1 MKIEI
6 WSDVACP
13 FCYIGKRRLEEALN
27 GFEHQSDVEIEW
39 KSFQLNPELKTNKI
53 QSIHEYLAEAKGW
66 TIEYA
71 KQMGEQVTAMAEE
84 VGLNYNMDATVV
96 ANTFNAHRIIQFA
109 KTQNLGDAIEEALFK
124 AYFMEGKN
132 IDSKTELIEIAVSI
146 GLNAAEAEKV
156 LDEKQF
162 SEQVEFDAYEAQ
174 QIGVR
179 GVPFFVFNRKY
190 GISGAQPLEVFTRT
204 LDQAY
209 AEETKI

>member
-96 ANTFNAHRIIQFA
+96 ANTFNSHRLIQFA

-209 AEETKI
+209 AEETKS

>member
-13 FCYIGKRRLEEALN
+13 FCYIGKRRMEEALS
-27 GFEHQSDVEIEW
+27 GFEHQSEVEIEW
-39 KSFQLNPELKTNKI
+39 KSFQLNPELKTNKT

-71 KQMGEQVTAMAEE
+71 RQMGEQVSAMAEE
-84 VGLNYNMDATVV
+84 VGLHYNMDATVV
-96 ANTFNAHRIIQFA
+96 ANTLNAHRLIQYA
-109 KTQNLGDAIEEALFK
+109 KTKNLGDAIEEALFI
-124 AYFMEGKN
+124 AYFMNGKN
-132 IDSKTELIEIAVSI
+132 IDNQAELIEIAESV
-146 GLNAAEAEKV
+146 GLNAEEAEKV
-156 LDEKQF
+156 LLEKQF

-204 LDQAY
+204 LNQAY
-209 AEETKI
+209 AEETKS

>member
-13 FCYIGKRRLEEALN
+13 FCYIGKRRLEQALD
-27 GFEHQSDVEIEW
+27 GFEYQSDVEIEW
-39 KSFQLNPELKTNKI
+39 KSFQLNPELKINKP

-71 KQMGEQVTAMAEE
+71 KQMGEQVTSMAEE
-84 VGLNYNMDATVV
+84 VGLNFNMEATVV
-96 ANTFNAHRIIQFA
+96 ANTMNAHRLIQFA
-109 KTQNLGDAIEEALFK
+109 KTKNLGNAIEEALFK

-132 IDSKTELIEIAVSI
+132 IDSQEALIEIASNI
-146 GLNAAEAEKV
+146 GLN
-156 LDEKQF
+156 LDEARKALHEKQY
-162 SEQVEFDAYEAQ
+162 SEQIEFDAYEAQ

-190 GISGAQPLEVFTRT
+190 GIYGAQPLEVFTRT
-204 LDQAY
+204 LNQAY
-209 AEETKI
+209 EEENKV

>member
-13 FCYIGKRRLEEALN
+13 FCYIGKRRLEQALD
-27 GFEHQSDVEIEW
+27 GFEYQSDVEIEW
-39 KSFQLNPELKTNKI
+39 KSFQLNPELKINKP

-71 KQMGEQVTAMAEE
+71 KQMGEQVTSMAEE
-84 VGLNYNMDATVV
+84 VGLNFNMEATVV
-96 ANTFNAHRIIQFA
+96 ANTMNAHRLIQFA
-109 KTQNLGDAIEEALFK
+109 KTKNLGNAIEEALFK

-132 IDSKTELIEIAVSI
+132 IDSQEALIEIASNI
-146 GLNAAEAEKV
+146 GLN
-156 LDEKQF
+156 LDEARKALHEKQY
-162 SEQVEFDAYEAQ
+162 SEQIEFDAYEAQ

-204 LDQAY
+204 LNQAY
-209 AEETKI
+209 EEENKV

>member
-96 ANTFNAHRIIQFA
+96 ANTFNAHRLIQFA
-109 KTQNLGDAIEEALFK
+109 KTQNLGDAIEEALFR

-156 LDEKQF
+156 LNEKQF

-209 AEETKI
+209 AEETKS

>member
-13 FCYIGKRRLEEALN
+13 FCYIGKRRMEEALS
-27 GFEHQSDVEIEW
+27 GFEHQSEVEIEW
-39 KSFQLNPELKTNKI
+39 KSFQLNPELKTNKT

-71 KQMGEQVTAMAEE
+71 RQMGEQVSAMAEE
-84 VGLNYNMDATVV
+84 VGLHYNMNATVV
-96 ANTFNAHRIIQFA
+96 ANTLNAHRLIQYA
-109 KTQNLGDAIEEALFK
+109 KTKNLGDAIEEALFI
-124 AYFMEGKN
+124 AYFMNGKN
-132 IDSKTELIEIAVSI
+132 IDSQAELIEIAESV
-146 GLNAAEAEKV
+146 GLNAAEAERV
-156 LDEKQF
+156 LLEKQF

-204 LDQAY
+204 LYQAY
-209 AEETKI
+209 TEETKS

>member
-13 FCYIGKRRLEEALN
+13 FCYIGKRRMEEALS
-27 GFEHQSDVEIEW
+27 GFEHQSEVEIEW
-39 KSFQLNPELKTNKI
+39 KSFQLNPELKTNKT

-71 KQMGEQVTAMAEE
+71 RQLVEQVSAMAEE
-84 VGLNYNMDATVV
+84 AGLHYNIDATVV
-96 ANTFNAHRIIQFA
+96 ANTLNAHRLIQYA
-109 KTQNLGDAIEEALFK
+109 KTQNLGDAIEEALFI
-124 AYFMEGKN
+124 AYFMNGKN
-132 IDSKTELIEIAVSI
+132 IDSQAELIEIAVSI

-156 LDEKQF
+156 LLEKQF
-162 SEQVEFDAYEAQ
+162 SEQIEFDAYEAQ

-204 LDQAY
+204 LNQAY
-209 AEETKI
+209 A

>member
-13 FCYIGKRRLEEALN
+13 FCYIGKRRLEQALS
-27 GFEHQSDVEIEW
+27 GFKHQSEVEIEW

-71 KQMGEQVTAMAEE
+71 KQMGEQVSAMAEE
-84 VGLNYNMDATVV
+84 VGLHYNMDATVV
-96 ANTFNAHRIIQFA
+96 ANTLNAHRLIQFA
-109 KTQNLGDAIEEALFK
+109 KTQNLGDAIEEALFI
-124 AYFMEGKN
+124 AYFMKGKN
-132 IDSKTELIEIAVSI
+132 IDSQAELIEIAVSI
-146 GLNAAEAEKV
+146 GLNAAEVEKV
-156 LDEKQF
+156 LLEKQF

-209 AEETKI
+209 AEETKS

>member
-209 AEETKI
+209 AEETKS

>member
-13 FCYIGKRRLEEALN
+13 FCYIGKRRLEQALD
-27 GFEHQSDVEIEW
+27 GFEYQSDVEIEW
-39 KSFQLNPELKTNKI
+39 KSFQLNPELKINKP
-53 QSIHEYLAEAKGW
+53 QSINEYLAEAKGW

-71 KQMGEQVTAMAEE
+71 KQMGEQVTSMAEE
-84 VGLNYNMDATVV
+84 VGLNFNMEATVV
-96 ANTFNAHRIIQFA
+96 ANTMNAHRLIQFA
-109 KTQNLGDAIEEALFK
+109 KTKNLGNAIEEALFK

-132 IDSKTELIEIAVSI
+132 IDSQEALIEIASNI
-146 GLNAAEAEKV
+146 GLN
-156 LDEKQF
+156 LDEARKALHEKQY
-162 SEQVEFDAYEAQ
+162 SEQIEFDAYEAQ

-204 LDQAY
+204 LNQAY
-209 AEETKI
+209 EEENKV

>member
-13 FCYIGKRRLEEALN
+13 FCYIGKRRLEEALK
-27 GFEHQSDVEIEW
+27 GFEHQSEVEIEW
-39 KSFQLNPELKTNKI
+39 KSFQLNPELKTNKT

-71 KQMGEQVTAMAEE
+71 KQMGEQVNAMAEE
-84 VGLNYNMDATVV
+84 VGLHYNMEATVV
-96 ANTFNAHRIIQFA
+96 ANTMNAHRLIQFA
-109 KTQNLGDAIEEALFK
+109 KTKNLGDAIEEALFK

-132 IDSKTELIEIAVSI
+132 IDNQDTLIEIGVNI
-146 GLNAAEAEKV
+146 GLNADKAKTILSEM
-156 LDEKQF
+156 QY

-179 GVPFFVFNRKY
+179 GVPFFVFNRKF

-204 LDQAY
+204 LVQAY
-209 AEETKI
+209 AEENKV